1 FSVMIIC
8 LTFLTL
14 GIFLALSNNIKFLTR
29 SVSDDQVIVF
39 FLSETSSM
47 ETVAAIQ
54 KEMEDSRLFSRIRL
68 VNREEALA
76 AFKTKFPDLESVLQN
91 LNRNPFPSSLE
102 ATFSRDSLNTAAGRD
117 LVERMRTREGISDIQ
132 YNREWIERMRTFDR
146 LIRAVGFFLGGILIF
161 ASFFII
167 SNVIKLNVL
176 ARKNEIAI
184 LRLVG
189 ATNWFIRIPFVME
202 GVFLG
207 LLGGVLA
214 VFLLWL
220 VTALFP
226 LYLGSSP
233 GVIGELIQFRF
244 LSVSQILALLVSGSL
259 IGFLGSFSSLS
270 KFLKI

>member
-1 FSVMIIC
+1 
-8 LTFLTL
+8 
-14 GIFLALSNNIKFLTR
+14 
-29 SVSDDQVIVF
+29 
-39 FLSETSSM
+39 
-47 ETVAAIQ
+47 
-54 KEMEDSRLFSRIRL
+54 
-68 VNREEALA
+68 
-76 AFKTKFPDLESVLQN
+76 
-91 LNRNPFPSSLE
+91 
-102 ATFSRDSLNTAAGRD
+102 
-117 LVERMRTREGISDIQ
+117 MRKREGISDIQ
-132 YNREWIERMRTFDR
+132 YNREWVERMKTFDR

-176 ARKNEIAI
+176 ARKNEIDI

-189 ATNWFIRIPFVME
+189 STNWFIRIPFVLE

-214 VFLLWL
+214 VVLLWIL
-220 VTALFP
+220 TALFP

-244 LSVSQILALLVSGSL
+244 LSFFQIMSLLLSGSL